1 MKYQGD
7 DGVVCRLKDVRTL
20 RGITQTALAERVGL
34 KRQAI
39 YDIESGRYL
48 PNTAVALKLSRE
60 LGCRVED
67 IFCDPAEVDG
77 QPVDLVDEPTCSG
90 RRLLLARVR
99 DRLVGYPLADGVTDH
114 PGILPADGLLD
125 RPGGRVRL
133 LGDANALEKSALLLG
148 CDPAFS
154 VLDAHVGRTPGGARV
169 RRRFASSYRAMEGL
183 SVGRAHIAGVHLHNA
198 GDEESNVALARK
210 MLGGAAGRLVG
221 FACFEEGLMVAPGNP
236 LNLREAADLAREDV
250 RIVNRE
256 PGAALR
262 ILLDDLLEKAGI
274 PTKAVRGYDEPASG
288 HFEGAQRVAFGRAD
302 AALGLRAVAV
312 TGGLDFVPLS
322 AVRCDLVVPA
332 DMLDHPAV
340 VAALDVLQ
348 SRAFRD
354 ELSTLPG
361 YEASCTGS
369 VIAEV

>member
-1 MKYQGD
+1 MKYRGD
-7 DGVVCRLKDVRTL
+7 DGVVCRLKEVRTL

-67 IFCDPAEVDG
+67 IFRDSAEVDG
-77 QPVDLVDEPTCSG
+77 ESVDLAEEPAAAG

-99 DRLVGYPLADGVTDH
+99 DRLVGYPLADGVAGH

-125 RPGGRVRL
+125 RSDGRVRL
-133 LGDANALEKSALLLG
+133 LGDAAALEKCALLLG

-154 VLDAHVGRTPGGARV
+154 VLNAHVGRTPGSARV
-169 RRRFASSYRAMEGL
+169 RWRFASSYRAMEGL
-183 SVGRAHIAGVHLHNA
+183 SAGRAHIAGVHLHNT
-198 GDEESNVALARK
+198 GGEESNVALARRL
-210 MLGGAAGRLVG
+210 LGETGGRLIA
-221 FACFEEGLMVAPGNP
+221 FARFEEGLMVAPGNP
-236 LNLREAADLAREDV
+236 LNLRGAADLAREDV
-250 RIVNRE
+250 RIANRE

-274 PTKAVRGYDEPASG
+274 PPEAVRGYEDRVSG
-288 HFEGAQRVAFGRAD
+288 HFEGAQRVAFGKAD
-302 AALGLRAVAV
+302 AAPGLRAVAV
-312 TGGLDFVPLS
+312 SQGLDFVPLS
-322 AVRCDLVVPA
+322 EVRCDLVVPA

-340 VAALDVLQ
+340 VAAMDVLQ
-348 SRAFRD
+348 TRAFRD

-361 YEASCTGS
+361 YDAVCTGDA
-369 VIAEV
+369 IAAW